1 MYGNPYLNNQFNL
14 NKIDNN
20 IKELQALKQQM
31 QTYQPIQQP
40 SNIINVGNASTLEF
54 EAKFLQKDQLVEDLF
69 VTHKT
74 AFISPE
80 NGFLKI
86 KDIDGTIVTYNLI
99 APKDEKDIKIEELER
114 RLQEYEHRT
123 NNEVSQPYAN
133 DNESNDSTTK
143 NSGRAISKKS

>member
-20 IKELQALKQQM
+20 IKELQALRQQM
-31 QTYQPIQQP
+31 QNYQPMQQP
-40 SNIINVGNASTLEF
+40 SNIINVGNAPSFDF
-54 EAKFLQKDQLVEDLF
+54 EAKFLSKDQVVEDLF
-69 VTHKT
+69 VTRKT

-86 KDIDGTIVTYNLI
+86 KDVDGTITVYELI

-114 RLQEYEHRT
+114 RLQEYEYRA
-123 NNEVSQPYAN
+123 NNENNQPYAN
-133 DNESNDSTTK
+133 DIGANDTTAK
-143 NSGRAISKKS
+143 NTSRAISKKS